1 MSDLSFGT
9 AGLLFPA
16 ISLLMLAYTNRFL
29 GLTSAARSLAARYR
43 QTPDASLA
51 RQVKSLRE
59 RLGLVRHTQALG
71 VLSLFL
77 CTVCIGCLLIDSQL
91 SARFAFT
98 GALLLM
104 LASLAISLREIHLS
118 VRAIQIELDSLSEP
132 RP

>member
-1 MSDLSFGT
+1 MSELSYGT

-43 QTPDASLA
+43 QSPDASLA
-51 RQVKSLRE
+51 RQVQSLRE
-59 RLGLVRHTQALG
+59 RLVLVRHTQALG
-71 VLSLFL
+71 VLSLSM
-77 CTVCIGCLLIDSQL
+77 CTVCIGCLLMDNHAG
-91 SARFAFT
+91 ARIAFA

-118 VRAIQIELDSLSEP
+118 VGAIQIELDSLSGHS
-132 RP
+132 